1 MATMSLYLSN
11 PKAIAD
17 TGERIYRERYQKDFE
32 EKYLGKFVAVSV
44 KTGDA
49 TVGDSPQEAL
59 EQAKSKEPD
68 GLFHLIRVGYPGA
81 FQMGYSYQ
89 DADQDWIFG

>member
-1 MATMSLYLSN
+1 MATMSFSLSS

-17 TGERIYRERYQKDFE
+17 AGERIYREKYQKDYE
-32 EKYLGKFVAVSV
+32 EKYLGKFVAISV
-44 KTGDA
+44 KTEDA
-49 TVGDSPQEAL
+49 TIADSPEDAL

-68 GLFHLIRVGYPGA
+68 GLFHLIRVGYSGA

-89 DADQDWIFG
+89 DADQNWIFR